1 MLFRNKRWRVY
12 AQILLL
18 LPIGYGPSCC
28 VANAAL
34 AVEDSDLIRAS
45 IIEKIARFITWP
57 EWGGEQFTLCAS
69 AKAPLLPA
77 IQNYYAN
84 ETLANKPVKLLVF
97 EKAAD
102 VAECQVVYVNVE
114 LKDQLP
120 TIVETVQNQPVLLVV
135 ENKNAAEQ
143 GAHID
148 FFIDNNK
155 INLEVNRNALN
166 KSGLSASYHLLKVA
180 NLVGPN

>member
-1 MLFRNKRWRVY
+1 MGFRNKGWRVY
-12 AQILLL
+12 ARALLL
-18 LPIGYGPSCC
+18 MPAFFGPTFAG
-28 VANAAL
+28 ANAAR
-34 AVEDSDLIRAS
+34 AVEASELIRAS

-57 EWGGEQFTLCAS
+57 EWSGEQFTLCVS

-97 EKAAD
+97 EQAAA
-102 VAECQVVYVNVE
+102 VAECQIVYVNVE
-114 LKDQLP
+114 LKDQLAA
-120 TIVETVQNQPVLLVV
+120 IVETVQNQPVLLVV

-155 INLEVNRNALN
+155 INLEVNRTALN
-166 KSGLSASYHLLKVA
+166 NSGLSASYHLLKVA